1 MVMAFGTLNRQSQQ
15 VIHHD
20 FVSSFQNLMM
30 NVSTI
35 QLIGIGVIRTVSQEA
50 GRNKQRLHLKC
61 VLIGITPIDTFIPG
75 ELLR

>member
-1 MVMAFGTLNRQSQQ
+1 
-15 VIHHD
+15 
-20 FVSSFQNLMM
+20 MM

-75 ELLR
+75 ELRGARAGKFEPALSLEA